1 VNLDKW
7 HYYIGHVEVKEES
20 QAQLWALAIEE
31 GMKDR
36 RKMKKKNVERLRA
49 EDKRKLEGKDM
60 EEVIS

>member
-7 HYYIGHVEVKEES
+7 HYYIGHVEGKEES